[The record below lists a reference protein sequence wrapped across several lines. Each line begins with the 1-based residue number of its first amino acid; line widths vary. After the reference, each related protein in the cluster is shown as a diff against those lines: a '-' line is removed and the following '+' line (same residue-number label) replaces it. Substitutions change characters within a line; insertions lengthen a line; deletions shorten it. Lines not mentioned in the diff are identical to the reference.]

1 MDLHPGE
8 QIVFQ
13 GRPIWRS
20 ILSFYI
26 TGFIGSVVI
35 GVIVALIASTALG
48 VIVFVVLFAIDV
60 LVGFLR
66 RVSTRYTITTQR
78 LRIERGLLSKHV
90 QQTRIER
97 VQNVNTNQTFVSRI
111 LRVGT
116 VDFDT
121 AGTDDSDFT
130 FTGDGNAL
138 YAAYHDDEW
147 GAPVTDERGL
157 FERVSLEAFQSGLSW
172 LTILRKREAF
182 RAAFANFEPDAV
194 ARFGDNDVDRLLGD
208 AGIVRH
214 RGKIE
219 AAIANARA

>member
-1 MDLHPGE
+1 MDLHAGE
-8 QIVFQ
+8 RIVFE

-26 TGFIGSVVI
+26 TGFIGSVII

-48 VIVFVVLFAIDV
+48 VAVFVVLFAIDV
-60 LVGFLR
+60 LVGFVR

-78 LRIERGLLSKHV
+78 LRIERGILAKHV

-130 FTGDGNAL
+130 FTGVGNP
-138 YAAYHDDEW
+138 H
-147 GAPVTDERGL
+147 V
-157 FERVSLEAFQSGLSW
+157 VVEAVDRAQ
-172 LTILRKREAF
+172 REAS
-182 RAAFANFEPDAV
+182 AAGPRTD
-194 ARFGDNDVDRLLGD
+194 GL
-208 AGIVRH
+208 
-214 RGKIE
+214 
-219 AAIANARA
+219 

>member
-8 QIVFQ
+8 QVVFQ

-35 GVIVALIASTALG
+35 GIVVALVTSTTTG
-48 VIVFVVLFAIDV
+48 VLVFLALFALDV
-60 LVGFLR
+60 LVGFIR

-78 LRIERGLLSKHV
+78 LRIERGILAKHV

-97 VQNVNTNQTFVSRI
+97 VQNVNTNQTVVSRM

-130 FTGDGNAL
+130 FTGVGNP
-138 YAAYHDDEW
+138 HE
-147 GAPVTDERGL
+147 V
-157 FERVSLEAFQSGLSW
+157 VEAVDRAQ
-172 LTILRKREAF
+172 REASAAPT
-182 RAAFANFEPDAV
+182 RAPDGV
-194 ARFGDNDVDRLLGD
+194 
-208 AGIVRH
+208 
-214 RGKIE
+214 
-219 AAIANARA
+219 